1 MPPYELES
9 SIGFYYDNVSVTIVT
24 KSGTYVATIKNS
36 IEYNKSFREY
46 SKNREAYRDQ
56 YRALAGTYREEFNI
70 NATEGEATMF
80 ALLAQLGKS
89 INLYKAQPGSTE
101 FKPVEAGTLNG
112 TPIVRDINC
121 PQ

>member
-9 SIGFYYDNVSVTIVT
+9 SVGFYYDNVSVTIVT
-24 KSGTYVATIKNS
+24 KSGTYVVTIKNS
-36 IEYNKSFREY
+36 TEYNKSFREY
-46 SKNREAYRDQ
+46 NKNRKAYEEQ
-56 YRALAGTYREEFNI
+56 YILLGGSYKEIYNVAASQ
-70 NATEGEATMF
+70 GEATTF

-101 FKPVEAGTLNG
+101 FKPIEAGMLNNI
-112 TPIVRDINC
+112 PIVRDMNC